1 MYVDILLLAE
11 LTSGPKYG
19 YEIKKN
25 IQNRL
30 GENFE
35 LNHNMLYP
43 SLRRFENMGAITKRY
58 IHKSE
63 NQTEICMIL
72 LKQEKKF
79 F

>member
-11 LTSGPKYG
+11 LTSGPKHG

-35 LNHNMLYP
+35 LIIIHFIPL
-43 SLRRFENMGAITKRY
+43 FGASKIWV
-58 IHKSE
+58 
-63 NQTEICMIL
+63 L
-72 LKQEKKF
+72 
-79 F
+79 